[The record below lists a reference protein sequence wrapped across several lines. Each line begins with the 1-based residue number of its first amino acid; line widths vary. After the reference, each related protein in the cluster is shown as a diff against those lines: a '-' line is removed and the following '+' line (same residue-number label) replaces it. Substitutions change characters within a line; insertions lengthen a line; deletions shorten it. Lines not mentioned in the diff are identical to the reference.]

1 MKIFG
6 APISSDDAY
15 NNYQKTVSKE
25 LVGKVKIQV
34 SKLNNN
40 CLWGIK
46 SSKLNSW
53 NTIEK
58 GDLIF
63 FYRKNHII
71 SICKVVDKFQDVEL
85 SINLWGY
92 FETIHHPSTTFSLII
107 SLDNPIYCN
116 IPFKTINKIL
126 MYDENY
132 NLRSFFQL
140 KGLGQ
145 YLIENN
151 NADVSDF
158 IKKNSI

>member
-1 MKIFG
+1 MKVFG
-6 APISSDDAY
+6 APISSNDAY

-25 LVGKVKIQV
+25 LIDKIKIEV
-34 SKLNNN
+34 SRLNNN

-53 NTIEK
+53 NSIEK

-71 SICKVVDKFQDVEL
+71 SICEVNDKFQDVEL

-92 FETIHHPSTTFSLII
+92 FESSHHPSTTFSLII
-107 SLDNPIYCN
+107 MLEKPIYCN
-116 IPFKTINKIL
+116 IPFKIINKIL
-126 MYDENY
+126 GYNENY

-140 KGLGQ
+140 KGLEE

-151 NADVSDF
+151 NVVVSNF
-158 IKKNSI
+158 IKNNSI

>member
-1 MKIFG
+1 MKVFG
-6 APISSDDAY
+6 APISSDVAY
-15 NNYQKTVSKE
+15 NNYQKSVSKE
-25 LVGKVKIQV
+25 LIGKIKIDV
-34 SKLNNN
+34 SRLNNN

-53 NTIEK
+53 NSIEK

-71 SICKVVDKFQDVEL
+71 SICKVKDKFQDVEL

-92 FETIHHPSTTFSLII
+92 FESSHHPSTTFSLII

-116 IPFKTINKIL
+116 IPFKIINKIL
-126 MYDENY
+126 GYDENY

-140 KGLGQ
+140 KGLGE

-151 NADVSDF
+151 KVDVSDF